1 VDPDLQQLAAVHG
14 VATEYDDQRGR
25 PVQVAAAAVV
35 RILAALGVDAS
46 SPAAIAAALAAEA
59 SQRRDRL
66 APRFI
71 AARQGVTR
79 RVELRAAD
87 GLAARVR
94 LEDGTWRD
102 VPVSSD
108 GELAW
113 LAVDRWPVGWHT
125 LVVTTAEEHAE
136 VPVCVAPQR
145 LPAGDRAWGW
155 MTQLYAVRSNG
166 SWGVGDLRDLGTLAG
181 WTAAR
186 GGGLLL
192 VNPLHAVAPGVPVQ
206 PSPYYPASRRW
217 TNPLYLRIE
226 DTEAYAAAP
235 AEVRERVDGMR
246 AEIENRSEL
255 VDRDSSWAVKLTAL
269 SLLAPYA
276 TESAIDPTLADFA
289 TWCALA
295 EVYGNDWREWPEEL
309 QRPDAPAVGAARKGL
324 HRRVRFHAWLQ
335 HECDRQLRRVQRQAT
350 EAGMPIGIVHDLAVG
365 TDPAGADAWAL
376 QDALALGAHIGAP
389 PDGFNQRGQDW
400 GMPPWHPRRLEELGY
415 APLRDLVAGLLR
427 HAGGVRIDHILGL
440 FRAWWVPAGGSA
452 RDGSFVSYD
461 AEAMLA
467 VIVLEAFRAGGVVVG
482 EDLGT
487 TPPYI
492 PKALEERGVLGSSV
506 LWFER
511 EDTTGGEL
519 GARRPLDRWRE
530 AAMASVTTHDL
541 PTALG
546 WLRGEHVDVRTRL
559 GLLDDPVEEARSW
572 RRERAE
578 LLSFLADAGLL
589 DDSVTE
595 DELIRALHLAL
606 VRSPSRLVMAALGDA
621 VGDLRQP
628 NLPGTLDEYPN
639 WRLPV
644 ADSEGRA
651 LLLDDLLADERVQR
665 LAADLTSGISAVIR

>member
-1 VDPDLQQLAAVHG
+1 VDPDLEQLAGVHG

-25 PVQVAAAAVV
+25 PVRVAAAAVV
-35 RILAALGVDAS
+35 RILAVLGVDAS
-46 SPAAIAAALAAEA
+46 TPGSVSAALAAA
-59 SQRRDRL
+59 RREQQDRL
-66 APRFI
+66 VPRFI
-71 AARQGVTR
+71 AARQGIRR
-79 RVELRAAD
+79 RVVLRAAEEVSVR
-87 GLAARVR
+87 LR
-94 LEDGTWRD
+94 LEDGSLLD

-108 GELAW
+108 GEVASIT
-113 LAVDRWPVGWHT
+113 VDDWPLGWHT
-125 LVVTTAEEHAE
+125 LVVTATEAAAD
-136 VPVCVAPQR
+136 VPVCVAPQQ

-155 MTQLYAVRSNG
+155 MAQLYALRSSG
-166 SWGVGDLRDLGTLAG
+166 SWGVGDLCDLGTLAT
-181 WTAAR
+181 WTAER

-226 DTEAYAAAP
+226 DTDAYAAAP
-235 AEVRERVDGMR
+235 AEIRGRVDGLRTGIDNRSERVD
-246 AEIENRSEL
+246 
-255 VDRDSSWAVKLTAL
+255 RDTSWEAKLTAL
-269 SLLAPYA
+269 SMLAPYA
-276 TESAIDPTLADFA
+276 TESALDPALEDFA

-295 EVYGNDWREWPEEL
+295 EIYGNDWREWPEEL
-309 QRPDAPAVGAARKGL
+309 QRPDASAVADAREGL
-324 HRRVRFHAWLQ
+324 GKRVRFHAWLQ
-335 HECDRQLRRVQRQAT
+335 HECERQLSGVQQRAT

-389 PDGFNQRGQDW
+389 PDAFNQRGQDW

-415 APLRDLVAGLLR
+415 APLRDMVAGLLR
-427 HAGGVRIDHILGL
+427 HAGGVRIDHILGM

-452 RDGSFVSYD
+452 RDGTFVSYD
-461 AEAMLA
+461 ADAMLA
-467 VIVLEAFRAGGVVVG
+467 VIALEACRAGAVVVG

-492 PKALEERGVLGSSV
+492 PKSLAERGILGSSV

-511 EDTTGGEL
+511 EETAVGDL
-519 GARRPLDRWRE
+519 GARRPLGRWRE

-546 WLRGEHVDVRTRL
+546 WLRGAHVDVRTEL
-559 GLLDDPVEEARSW
+559 GLLEDPAEERRFW
-572 RRERAE
+572 RWERAE
-578 LLSFLADAGLL
+578 LLSFLTDAGLL
-589 DDSVTE
+589 DDDPTE
-595 DELIRALHLAL
+595 DDLVRAMHLAL
-606 VRSPSRLVMAALGDA
+606 ARSPSRLVMAALGDA

-628 NLPGTLDEYPN
+628 NLPGTVDEYPN

-644 ADSEGRA
+644 ADTEGRP

-665 LAADLTSGISAVIR
+665 LAVDLTSGISAVIR